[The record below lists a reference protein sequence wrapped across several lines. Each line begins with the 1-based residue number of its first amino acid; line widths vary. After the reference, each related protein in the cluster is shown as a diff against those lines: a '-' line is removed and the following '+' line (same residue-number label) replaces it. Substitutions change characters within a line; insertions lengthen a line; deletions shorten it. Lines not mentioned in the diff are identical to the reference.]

1 MDKKKTL
8 QQYGRVLEQVDL
20 VSYNTMKIHC
30 IADYMV
36 LPDNCNDLKE
46 CITFLKEN
54 EILFLILGN
63 GSNVI
68 LSSKPFHG
76 VVVSTK
82 EMCAIEIYPGIG
94 KCFAEAGAMMP
105 KLAMSSIKNGLKG
118 LEWAASLPGTVGG
131 SVYGNAGCYN
141 SCCQDVLESIRIL
154 DEKGD
159 IKEIAA
165 TDLEMSYRHSIL
177 KEHKDWIILTAT
189 FLLEKGNEKE
199 SMELIQD
206 RKMRRLATQP
216 LEYPSAGSVFRN
228 PEDVPAGKLIEEC
241 GLKNTRIHD
250 AVVSEK
256 HANFIINVGNATGED
271 VLALMKKVHD
281 TVLEKTGYDLHREQ
295 EYIEWE

>member
-30 IADYMV
+30 VADYMV

-54 EILFLILGN
+54 EIPFLILGN

-141 SCCQDVLESIRIL
+141 SCCQDVLESICIL

-165 TDLEMSYRHSIL
+165 KDLEMSYRHSIL

-241 GLKNTRIHD
+241 GLKNTRVHD

-256 HANFIINVGNATGED
+256 HANFIINVGSATGED
-271 VLALMKKVHD
+271 VLALMNEVHD